1 MATPEIFETIAKETL
16 RWPESRRWNTRD
28 KERRYKAVFGASSA
42 VVAELWIRILQRGPI
57 EDGGRP
63 KHLLW
68 ALVFLKIY
76 ATEELHCSIVGWPST
91 KTFTKWSLY
100 FVKRISDL
108 KEDLI
113 KLENRFE
120 GLGAICTTNC
130 FMSVDGT
137 NCPVHEPYPFSTKM
151 FSHKFNGPGLK
162 YEVGICL
169 QTGHIVWI
177 NGPFEGGMSDS
188 KIFRE
193 EGLSTLLYDQE
204 AVEVD
209 RGYGGDSRLKTPQ
222 VNWNR
227 KERQM
232 KSNARSQHE
241 IVNGRLKIFNVL
253 TTHFRHMKP
262 NKEGMMAKHQ
272 MCFHAVAVITQ
283 LKFLLGE
290 RIFKAGLDYDVDYF

>member
-1 MATPEIFETIAKETL
+1 
-16 RWPESRRWNTRD
+16 
-28 KERRYKAVFGASSA
+28 
-42 VVAELWIRILQRGPI
+42 
-57 EDGGRP
+57 
-63 KHLLW
+63 
-68 ALVFLKIY
+68 
-76 ATEELHCSIVGWPST
+76 
-91 KTFTKWSLY
+91 
-100 FVKRISDL
+100 
-108 KEDLI
+108 
-113 KLENRFE
+113 
-120 GLGAICTTNC
+120 
-130 FMSVDGT
+130 
-137 NCPVHEPYPFSTKM
+137 M